1 MKKYKNIIIA
11 FIVGFLASL
20 FVVIGI
26 KISKKKQIRK
36 YKIEHRME
44 NDTVHNDST
53 KQARMKMWKER
64 KKHKKDSIK

>member
-26 KISKKKQIRK
+26 KISKKKQIKK

-44 NDTVHNDST
+44 NDTIHNDST
-53 KQARMKMWKER
+53 RQARMKMWKER

>member
-11 FIVGFLASL
+11 FIVGFLSSL
-20 FVVIGI
+20 FIVIGI

-53 KQARMKMWKER
+53 RQARMKMWKER

>member
-11 FIVGFLASL
+11 FIVGFLSSL
-20 FVVIGI
+20 FIVIGI

-44 NDTVHNDST
+44 NDTIHNDST
-53 KQARMKMWKER
+53 KQARMKIWKET
-64 KKHKKDSIK
+64 KKYKKDL

>member
-1 MKKYKNIIIA
+1 MKKYRNIILA

-26 KISKKKQIRK
+26 KISKKKQMKK
-36 YKIEHRME
+36 YKIEHRMK
-44 NDTVHNDST
+44 NDTIHNDSM
-53 KQARMKMWKER
+53 KHARMEMWKER

>member
-1 MKKYKNIIIA
+1 MKKYRNIIIA
-11 FIVGFLASL
+11 FLIGVLASF
-20 FVVIGI
+20 FVLTGI

-53 KQARMKMWKER
+53 RQARMKMWKEK

>member
-11 FIVGFLASL
+11 FIVGFLSSL
-20 FVVIGI
+20 FIVIGI

-53 KQARMKMWKER
+53 RQARMKMWKEK

>member
-20 FVVIGI
+20 FIVIGI
-26 KISKKKQIRK
+26 KISKKKQIKK
-36 YKIEHRME
+36 YKIEYRMK
-44 NDTVHNDST
+44 NDTTHNDST
-53 KQARMKMWKER
+53 KHARMKIWKER